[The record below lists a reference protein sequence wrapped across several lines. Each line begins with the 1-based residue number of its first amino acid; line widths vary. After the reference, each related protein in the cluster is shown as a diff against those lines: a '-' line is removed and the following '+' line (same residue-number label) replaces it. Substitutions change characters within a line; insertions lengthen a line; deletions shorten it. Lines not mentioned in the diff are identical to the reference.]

1 MRAHKNKLDFCSN
14 KIHSIVCRVFIVT
27 ALLNQYYCTF
37 YFIFTQYLNSKL
49 YIFFK
54 PETIEYT
61 SNCVPKCNS
70 LTNQNEHEPFCH
82 FFHLKGVFPPLSF
95 FGPSTIWKLCHIL
108 TIAREMGTIFAIEA
122 ISSY

>member
-14 KIHSIVCRVFIVT
+14 ERHSIVTFLSIYCNSLIKSI
-27 ALLNQYYCTF
+27 LLYILF
-37 YFIFTQYLNSKL
+37 YFHSLPKL
-49 YIFFK
+49 QIIYIYFK

-82 FFHLKGVFPPLSF
+82 LSHLKGVFP
-95 FGPSTIWKLCHIL
+95 H
-108 TIAREMGTIFAIEA
+108 
-122 ISSY
+122 